1 LQAVGFDPPRI
12 HWLPNGVKTVRF
24 EGITR
29 PEAGNTPPTIVFVG
43 RLVPEKG
50 LDSLLH
56 AWATARRP
64 GWRLRLVGGGGED
77 GALRALVATLGV
89 ADSVDLPGP
98 SDAVERELASADIGI
113 LPSRFEGLSNT
124 LLEYMAAG
132 LPVIATRISG
142 SEDLVIPRRNGWLC
156 DVDDVAGLAAA
167 LAEAMDLTPQT
178 RRAMG
183 DAARADVLAKASVPA
198 VIAQLMPLYA
208 GENV

>member
-1 LQAVGFDPPRI
+1 
-12 HWLPNGVKTVRF
+12 VRF

-77 GALRALVATLGV
+77 GALRALAATLGV